1 MDKALYDYCIS
12 HIIKNSEP
20 GFSFVKEFVGIL
32 VKNKNLLQINN
43 IVTYWYVNQGY
54 DGIREYFYYS
64 ENLKFNLGFLNL
76 PRLSMEKHWISS
88 DDSEFYQFVMDSQ
101 FTTKHILA
109 IPINHHEQDDGLLAA
124 RGVVLL
130 FSQIGKIN
138 ILPEQVHSFHL
149 ILNCKSPNIYTNDSV
164 VKAFKELSYYPNDHE
179 LSFMQGYADIGKSL
193 DTIASKHKGTDKDFP
208 GLRHFSFWQIRE
220 DAKGQKLFTKEFSR
234 NTYNSNSRID
244 THKNLRATDYHYLFE
259 CTQDNNVYIQSQTSS
274 VVKYLSFTEAERS
287 FKDKDYFVKIGLTNE
302 NSTIIVVT
310 IKNDINTD
318 YPSNICCYYIR
329 DIIYSVFI
337 CQQLTAD
344 YTHEL
349 VRRIGEESLYCQNT
363 IVSQMMLASLQ
374 LSEEEKFY
382 RESAKILCKANEAS
396 DCLIY
401 TINELGEVLLKSK
414 KVPDGTISGWVMD
427 NNGKRFYIP
436 DAYSYDKP
444 FLDWLSTIKIV
455 EDLPSTY
462 SEINDY
468 YENEKSECVKS
479 AMVIRKTLNSD
490 TGRCVIILINQI
502 HKPSSSCV
510 YFHNVFLT
518 DNYQVT
524 HPSGAFLLQYQQLQ
538 DSIKK
543 KHYLLSKLRH
553 EIPNCSKAIRT
564 GILKIQNSVR
574 EPDFV
579 INNVLTIA
587 NNVLLNN
594 NRIYLWAA
602 FFSASDFTFEQFTKD
617 ADEINIKT
625 FLNSYIET
633 FREEGLYKGVD
644 VYFSLEEESIS
655 VYGSNFYQL
664 AIVNI
669 VINAIRYAAEGTR
682 VSIQVFSDRIEVT
695 DIGIAIREDEKNK
708 IFNEGFRGRE
718 ARTIDGKGMGFGLY
732 LTKKVLDAHHY
743 AIEVNSEKVAS
754 ENIYS
759 MAAILRYLDSLNDP
773 KKVKEFIYKDLRD
786 SQYNYAMELYKEIR
800 NHKYI
805 EDRTLINYETDVI
818 RFWLDYLTSKHA
830 VFVDMPK
837 RIFNREIHKVK
848 FTIYF

>member
-1 MDKALYDYCIS
+1 M
-12 HIIKNSEP
+12 
-20 GFSFVKEFVGIL
+20 
-32 VKNKNLLQINN
+32 
-43 IVTYWYVNQGY
+43 
-54 DGIREYFYYS
+54 
-64 ENLKFNLGFLNL
+64 
-76 PRLSMEKHWISS
+76 
-88 DDSEFYQFVMDSQ
+88 
-101 FTTKHILA
+101 
-109 IPINHHEQDDGLLAA
+109 
-124 RGVVLL
+124 
-130 FSQIGKIN
+130 
-138 ILPEQVHSFHL
+138 
-149 ILNCKSPNIYTNDSV
+149 
-164 VKAFKELSYYPNDHE
+164 
-179 LSFMQGYADIGKSL
+179 
-193 DTIASKHKGTDKDFP
+193 
-208 GLRHFSFWQIRE
+208 
-220 DAKGQKLFTKEFSR
+220 
-234 NTYNSNSRID
+234 
-244 THKNLRATDYHYLFE
+244 
-259 CTQDNNVYIQSQTSS
+259 
-274 VVKYLSFTEAERS
+274 
-287 FKDKDYFVKIGLTNE
+287 
-302 NSTIIVVT
+302 
-310 IKNDINTD
+310 
-318 YPSNICCYYIR
+318 
-329 DIIYSVFI
+329 
-337 CQQLTAD
+337 
-344 YTHEL
+344 
-349 VRRIGEESLYCQNT
+349 
-363 IVSQMMLASLQ
+363 
-374 LSEEEKFY
+374 
-382 RESAKILCKANEAS
+382 
-396 DCLIY
+396 
-401 TINELGEVLLKSK
+401 
-414 KVPDGTISGWVMD
+414 
-427 NNGKRFYIP
+427 
-436 DAYSYDKP
+436 
-444 FLDWLSTIKIV
+444 
-455 EDLPSTY
+455 
-462 SEINDY
+462 
-468 YENEKSECVKS
+468 
-479 AMVIRKTLNSD
+479 
-490 TGRCVIILINQI
+490 
-502 HKPSSSCV
+502 
-510 YFHNVFLT
+510 
-518 DNYQVT
+518 
-524 HPSGAFLLQYQQLQ
+524 
-538 DSIKK
+538 
-543 KHYLLSKLRH
+543 LSKLRH